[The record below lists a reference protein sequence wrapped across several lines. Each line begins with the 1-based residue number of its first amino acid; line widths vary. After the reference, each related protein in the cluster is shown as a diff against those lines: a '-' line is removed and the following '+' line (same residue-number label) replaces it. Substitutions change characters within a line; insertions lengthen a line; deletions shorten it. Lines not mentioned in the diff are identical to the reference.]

1 MLDVIVADTEVFPK
15 YFLLVAK
22 TLVDGQTHILET
34 REEITAFYNQ
44 HKDAIWCFYNSGY
57 DQYIIKG
64 IILGKN
70 PKPISDFIVHRGLP
84 GYQYSSEFDNVPMNC
99 FDIQQQ
105 RVSLKVLEA
114 FMGEDIRETTVPFD
128 LDRELTPAEKDEV
141 IFYCRHD
148 VDMAERVLGYI
159 KPTFTAKLGLCR
171 SFNLPLSYM
180 DKTAASLALAVLG
193 AKKINPNNEF
203 KLRLPETLEL
213 KKYVRIKAWFE
224 KQCKDGEAG
233 NNVYSYR
240 LETDVAGC
248 PCVFAWGGL
257 HGALPCYHANGRI
270 VGYDVSS
277 LYPSLMIRYN
287 YFSRALTDPQKY
299 IQMYHDR
306 IELKKAGD
314 SKANALKL
322 VLNSTFGGFKDK
334 YAASYDPQAA
344 NNICVAG
351 QLLLLDLIE
360 HVEAHTNTKLTQVNT
375 DGVFYEVPNQDEAD
389 KLDLIVREWE
399 HRTGLNMER
408 SEWRGIH
415 QRDVNNYILIGE
427 DGKAKGKGVLK
438 QLSPID
444 FDLPIMNEALRAYF
458 IDGTPLEQTI
468 MSCNDYT
475 KFQKVFKLQGK
486 YTYALHNDTRIDGLK
501 TFRVFASKDR
511 RDTSLFKCYDEADGD
526 FTMEVFAGSPLH
538 CYIDNG
544 KVSDK
549 PIPDK
554 LNREYYVE
562 EAKRRLSLWF
572 DHAPLLDGLM

>member
-34 REEITAFYNQ
+34 REEIVDFYHQ
-44 HKDAIWCFYNSGY
+44 HQDAIWCFYNSGY

-84 GYQYSSEFDNVPMNC
+84 GYQYSSEFDSVPMNC

-114 FMGEDIRETTVPFD
+114 FMGEDIRETTVSFD
-128 LDRELTPAEKDEV
+128 LDRELTPSEKNEV

-148 VDMAERVLGYI
+148 VEMAAKVLTYV

-180 DKTAASLALAVLG
+180 DKTAARLALAVLG

-213 KKYVRIKAWFE
+213 KRYAKVKAWFE
-224 KQCKDGEAG
+224 QQCEDGQNGKD
-233 NNVYSYR
+233 VYANR
-240 LETDVAGC
+240 LAIDVAGC

-257 HGALPCYHANGRI
+257 HGALPCYHVDGRI

-299 IQMYHDR
+299 VQMYHDR

-314 SKANALKL
+314 PKANALKL

-360 HVEAHTNTKLTQVNT
+360 HVEAHTNAKLCQVNT

-408 SEWRGIH
+408 SEWTGIH
-415 QRDVNNYILIGE
+415 QRDVNNYILVGK
-427 DGKAKGKGVLK
+427 DGKAKGKGALK

-444 FDLPIMNEALRAYF
+444 NDMPIINEALREYF
-458 IDGTPLEQTI
+458 VHGTPLEQTI
-468 MSCNDYT
+468 MACNDYT

-501 TFRVFASKDR
+501 TFRVFASNDR
-511 RDTSLFKCYDEADGD
+511 RDTSLFKCYDEAEGD

-538 CYIDNG
+538 CYIDND

-554 LNREYYVE
+554 LNREWYVE
-562 EAKRRLSLWF
+562 EAKRRLALWF
-572 DHAPLLDGLM
+572 DHAPLLEGLM

>member
-22 TLVDGQTHILET
+22 TLVDGQTHILEN
-34 REEITAFYNQ
+34 RDDIVAFYNQ

-84 GYQYSSEFDNVPMNC
+84 GYQYSSEFDTVPMNC

-114 FMGEDIRETTVPFD
+114 FMGEDIRETTVSFD
-128 LDRELTPAEKDEV
+128 LDRELTPSEKDEV
-141 IFYCRHD
+141 IFYCKHD
-148 VDMAERVLGYI
+148 VEMACRVLSYI

-171 SFNLPLSYM
+171 NFGLPLSYM
-180 DKTAASLALAVLG
+180 DKTAARLALAVLG

-203 KLRLPETLEL
+203 VLRLPETLEL
-213 KKYVRIKAWFE
+213 KRYAKVKQWFE
-224 KQCKDGEAG
+224 QQCKDGQNG
-233 NNVYSYR
+233 KDVYANR
-240 LETDVAGC
+240 LNIDVAGC

-257 HGALPCYHANGRI
+257 HGAIPCYHSDGRI
-270 VGYDVSS
+270 VGYDVAS
-277 LYPSLMIRYN
+277 LYGSLMIRYN

-299 IQMYHDR
+299 VQIYHDR
-306 IELKKAGD
+306 IEHKKSGD
-314 SKANALKL
+314 PRANAEKL
-322 VLNSTFGGFKDK
+322 VLNSTYGTYKDK

-360 HVEAHTNTKLTQVNT
+360 HVEAHTNVKALNINT

-408 SEWRGIH
+408 SEWTGIH
-415 QRDVNNYILIGE
+415 QRDVNNYILVG
-427 DGKAKGKGVLK
+427 DGKAKGKGALK

-444 FDLPIMNEALRAYF
+444 NDLPIINEALREYF
-458 IDGTPLEQTI
+458 INGTPIEQTV

-486 YTYALHNDTRIDGLK
+486 YTYAYHNDARIDGIK
-501 TFRVFASKDR
+501 TFRVFASNDR
-511 RDTSLFKCYDEADGD
+511 KDTSLFKCYDEGNDD
-526 FTMEVFAGSPLH
+526 FTMEVFAV
-538 CYIDNG
+538 N
-544 KVSDK
+544 DK
-549 PIPDK
+549 PVPAK
-554 LNREYYVE
+554 LNREFYVE
-562 EAKRRLSLWF
+562 EAKRRLDGWY
-572 DHAPLLDGLM
+572 DHAPLLDSLL